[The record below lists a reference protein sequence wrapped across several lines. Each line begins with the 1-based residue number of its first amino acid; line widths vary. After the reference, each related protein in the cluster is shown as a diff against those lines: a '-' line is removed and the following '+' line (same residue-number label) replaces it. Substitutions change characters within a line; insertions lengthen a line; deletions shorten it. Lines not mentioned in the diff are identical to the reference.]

1 MNRPLEPLRYARYNP
16 PTKTKN
22 RYYQKV
28 IQLADHASTYT
39 TEPLRSPL
47 PFRFASLK
55 MTKKIM
61 DKQKKEK
68 GDVSKNTGHAAGMQ
82 GSATNY
88 ADNVPFG
95 AARGHGFAAEK
106 ANHLYDKFTGE
117 DAKIVGGDNAKNGA
131 DRLVN
136 GQLIQTKY
144 CASGSKCISE
154 TFDENGLFRY
164 LDGTGKP
171 MQIEVPSDMYD
182 AAVQAMEERIKKG
195 QIPNVTD
202 PATAKEIVRKGR
214 FTYEQARNVAKAGT
228 IESLTYDA
236 VNGIKL
242 AGAAM
247 GLTAL
252 LSFATNIW
260 QGKSKSDSL
269 DAACFDGICVGGI
282 AWVTSILTAQ
292 VGRTGV
298 ESSLRAGTDWAV
310 KQMNP
315 KIVNAL
321 ANAFRNGN
329 NIYGASAANHVSK
342 ILRGHLAVTIIVTTV
357 LSVDDFI
364 ALFSKEISG
373 KQAFK
378 KICKTASG
386 VAGGAGGMWAG
397 AAVGAKFG
405 VAGGPVGIA
414 VGSTIGG
421 IIGGVTGGVGASKVV
436 GAGLDA
442 TIDDD
447 SIDIGNLMER
457 TFGHLAHGY
466 LLSQIE
472 ADAAI
477 ANFHMLD
484 MEKTVCAIHAAENR
498 EEYTRELILPF
509 VERVVN
515 NRPPVFRPSQKKLV
529 AATEKLII
537 QFESSLA

>member
-1 MNRPLEPLRYARYNP
+1 
-16 PTKTKN
+16 
-22 RYYQKV
+22 
-28 IQLADHASTYT
+28 
-39 TEPLRSPL
+39 
-47 PFRFASLK
+47 
-55 MTKKIM
+55 M

-68 GDVSKNTGHAAGMQ
+68 KDVSKNPGHAAGMQ

-106 ANHLYDKFTGE
+106 ANHLYDEFTGK

-144 CASGSKCISE
+144 CASGSKCIAE

-164 LDGTGKP
+164 VDGAGKP

-195 QIPNVTD
+195 QIPGVTD
-202 PATAKEIVRKGR
+202 PAAAKEIVRKGR
-214 FTYEQARNVAKAGT
+214 FTYKQARNIAKAGT
-228 IESLTYDA
+228 VESLTYDA

-242 AGAAM
+242 AGTAM

-252 LSFATNIW
+252 LSFASSIW
-260 QGKSKSDSL
+260 QGKSKSDAL

-298 ESSLRAGTDWAV
+298 EGTLRAGTDWAV

-342 ILRGHLAVTIIVTTV
+342 MLRGHVAVTIIVTTV

-364 ALFSKEISG
+364 SLFSKEISG

-397 AAVGAKFG
+397 AAAGAKLG
-405 VAGGPVGIA
+405 APGGAAGIA
-414 VGSTIGG
+414 IGSTVGG
-421 IIGGVTGGVGASKVV
+421 IIGGLTGSMGASKVV
-436 GAGLDA
+436 GTGLDA

-447 SIDIGNLMER
+447 SVDIGKLMER
-457 TFGHLAHGY
+457 TFGQLAHDH

-477 ANFHMLD
+477 AAFHILD

-498 EEYTRELILPF
+498 DEYTHGLILPF

-515 NRPPVFRPSQKKLV
+515 NRPPVFRPSLKKLV
-529 AATEKLII
+529 VATEKLIM
-537 QFESSLA
+537 QLESNPA

>member
-1 MNRPLEPLRYARYNP
+1 MG
-16 PTKTKN
+16 
-22 RYYQKV
+22 
-28 IQLADHASTYT
+28 
-39 TEPLRSPL
+39 
-47 PFRFASLK
+47 
-55 MTKKIM
+55 
-61 DKQKKEK
+61 KQNDENK
-68 GDVSKNTGHAAGMQ
+68 DVSKKTGHAAGVQ

-88 ADNVPFG
+88 ADNVPFR
-95 AARGHGFAAEK
+95 ASRGHGFAAEK
-106 ANHLYDKFTGE
+106 ANHLYDEFTGK

-131 DRLVN
+131 DRLVD

-144 CASGSKCISE
+144 CASGSKCIAE
-154 TFDENGLFRY
+154 TFDDNGSFRY
-164 LDGTGKP
+164 MDGTGKP

-182 AAVQAMEERIKKG
+182 AAVKAMQERIKKG
-195 QIPNVTD
+195 QIPGVTD
-202 PATAKEIVRKGR
+202 PEVAKEIVRKGR
-214 FTYEQARNVAKAGT
+214 FTYEQARNIAKVGT
-228 IESLTYDA
+228 VESLTYDA

-242 AGAAM
+242 AGTAM

-252 LSFATNIW
+252 LSFATSIW
-260 QGKSKSDSL
+260 QGKSKSDAL

-282 AWVTSILTAQ
+282 AWVTSIMTAQ

-298 ESSLRAGTDWAV
+298 EGTLRAGSDWAV
-310 KQMNP
+310 KQMSP

-342 ILRGHLAVTIIVTTV
+342 MLRGHVAVTIIVTTV

-386 VAGGAGGMWAG
+386 VAGSAGGMWGGAAAG
-397 AAVGAKFG
+397 AKIGA
-405 VAGGPVGIA
+405 AGGAAGIA
-414 VGSTIGG
+414 IGSTLGG
-421 IIGGVTGGVGASKVV
+421 IIGGVAGGLGASKVV

-447 SIDIGNLMER
+447 SIDIGKLMEH
-457 TFGHLAHGY
+457 TFGYLANDY

-477 ANFHMLD
+477 AAFRILD
-484 MEKTVCAIHAAENR
+484 MEKTVRAIHAAENR
-498 EEYTRELILPF
+498 EEYTRGLILPF
-509 VERVVN
+509 IERVVT
-515 NRPPVFRPSQKKLV
+515 NRPPIFRPSKKKLA

-537 QFESSLA
+537 QLEPNPA